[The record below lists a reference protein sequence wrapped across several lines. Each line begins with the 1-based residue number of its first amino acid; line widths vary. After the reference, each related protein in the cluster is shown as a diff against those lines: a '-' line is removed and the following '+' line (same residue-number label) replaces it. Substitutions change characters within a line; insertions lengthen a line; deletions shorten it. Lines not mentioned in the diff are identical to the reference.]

1 MSKENKSTDYD
12 FKGIGFS
19 KIGHFK
25 EVRSKIRELED
36 LNVELARRHNKLE
49 AIINSMSSG
58 LVILDRDL
66 NIMFANKVQG
76 SMFPGVPLIGQEC
89 YKALFGKTKRCRECP
104 ALKTLETHETYR
116 GEIVIREGGFAGR
129 CYEWTTSP
137 IKSPFGE
144 VSEIVLLMRDVTPRK
159 ESEFKLMQTDRMA
172 AVGVLAAG
180 IAHEINN
187 PLTSIAGF
195 SEGLLKRLED
205 LKGPVEQRR
214 LEMFREY
221 LEIIF
226 KEAYRCKDIIQNLLE
241 YSRQSTDKTD
251 ILDID
256 QIVSDTVALIR
267 QSAKDKQIRISI
279 KNSLATGLNRIV
291 GNESQLKHLFL
302 NLFTNA
308 FRSMEG
314 GGQLNTVARNSG
326 NLIEITIS
334 YNGNVSP
341 SIEGGTQD
349 TPSVRNAAK
358 DAPVDLSICYS
369 IMRHHGGDLHFEG
382 ISGGTRRFCL
392 QFPAV
397 MP

>member
-1 MSKENKSTDYD
+1 MSKEPKSIDYD

-25 EVRSKIRELED
+25 EVRSKIKELED
-36 LNVELARRHNKLE
+36 LNIELARRHNKLE
-49 AIINSMSSG
+49 AVINSISSG

-66 NIMFANKVQG
+66 TIMFANKVQG

-89 YKALFGKTKRCRECP
+89 FKALFGKRKRCRDCP
-104 ALKTLETHETYR
+104 ALKTLETHEAYR
-116 GEIVIREGGFAGR
+116 GEIVIKEGVFAGR

-159 ESEFKLMQTDRMA
+159 ESEFRLMQTDRMA

-205 LKGPVEQRR
+205 LKGPVDQRR

-251 ILDID
+251 IIAID
-256 QIVSDTVALIR
+256 RIVSDTVALIR
-267 QSAKDKQIRISI
+267 QSAKDKQIKISV
-279 KNSLATGLNRIV
+279 KNSLAAGFNRIV

-308 FRSMEG
+308 FRSMQG
-314 GGQLNTVARNSG
+314 GGQLNTVAKNTG
-326 NLIEITIS
+326 NLIEITIA
-334 YNGNVSP
+334 YNGNVTPISE
-341 SIEGGTQD
+341 EGAPD
-349 TPSVRNAAK
+349 APYVPNASR

-382 ISGGTRRFCL
+382 TSAGSHRFCIQL
-392 QFPAV
+392 PAV

>member
-1 MSKENKSTDYD
+1 MSNEPKSIDYD

-25 EVRSKIRELED
+25 EVRTKIKELED

-49 AIINSMSSG
+49 AVINSISSG
-58 LVILDRDL
+58 LLILDRDL

-76 SMFPGVPLIGQEC
+76 SMFPGVPLIGQAC
-89 YKALFGKTKRCRECP
+89 YKALFGRTKRCRECP

-116 GEIVIREGGFAGR
+116 GEIVIKEGGFAGH

-144 VSEIVLLMRDVTPRK
+144 VSELVLLMRDVTPRK

-205 LKGPVEQRR
+205 LKGPVDQRK
-214 LEMFREY
+214 LDMFREY

-241 YSRQSTDKTD
+241 YSRQSTDTTD

-256 QIVSDTVALIR
+256 RIVSDTVALIR
-267 QSAKDKQIRISI
+267 QSAKDKQIRISV
-279 KNSLATGLNRIV
+279 KNSLAAGLNRIV

-308 FRSMEG
+308 FKSMEG
-314 GGQLNTVARNSG
+314 GGQLNTVARNAG
-326 NLIEITIS
+326 NLIEITVS
-334 YNGNVSP
+334 YTGNV
-341 SIEGGTQD
+341 
-349 TPSVRNAAK
+349 TPASESGPPDALCARYTAK

-382 ISGGTRRFCL
+382 TPGGTRRFGL
-392 QFPAV
+392 QFPAI

>member
-1 MSKENKSTDYD
+1 MSKDTKNVDYD

-19 KIGHFK
+19 KVGHFK
-25 EVRSKIRELED
+25 EVRSKIKELED
-36 LNVELARRHNKLE
+36 LNIELARRHNKLE
-49 AIINSMSSG
+49 AIINSISSG
-58 LVILDRDL
+58 LLILDRKL
-66 NIMFANKVQG
+66 TIIFANKVQG
-76 SMFPGVPLIGQEC
+76 SMFPGVPLVGQEC

-104 ALKTLETHETYR
+104 ALKTLDTLETYR
-116 GEIVIREGGFAGR
+116 GEIVIKEGAFAGR

-137 IKSPFGE
+137 IKSPIGE
-144 VSEIVLLMRDVTPRK
+144 ASEIVLLMRDVTHRK

-205 LKGPVEQRR
+205 LKGPVDQRK

-221 LEIIF
+221 LDIIF

-241 YSRQSTDKTD
+241 YSRQSTETTD
-251 ILDID
+251 ILAID
-256 QIVSDTVALIR
+256 RIIGDTVALIR
-267 QSAKDKQIRISI
+267 QSAKDKRIRINV
-279 KNSLATGLNRIV
+279 KNSLAAGFNRVV

-308 FRSMEG
+308 FRSLTG
-314 GGQLNTVARNSG
+314 GGQLNTVARNAG
-326 NLIEITIS
+326 NIIEITIS
-334 YNGNVSP
+334 YGGNLTP
-341 SIEGGTQD
+341 LLEERPPEA
-349 TPSVRNAAK
+349 PSVHNTATETPA
-358 DAPVDLSICYS
+358 DLSICYS
-369 IMRHHGGDLHFEG
+369 IVRHHGGDLHFEG
-382 ISGGTRRFCL
+382 MPGGVHKFFL